1 MNLRRALRR
10 TAKVGLALLV
20 VLLVTVAIGGFVATR
35 FPSTP
40 AFRDETGA
48 VLPDSV
54 AAFERVELGG
64 LRQTV
69 LMRGKR
75 VSNPVLLYLHGGPG
89 SSELALV
96 RHFNAA
102 LEDHFI
108 VVLWEQRGAGKSYSP
123 FIDPSSMTI
132 DQFVSDAEELARW
145 LGRRFGK
152 DRIYLVGHSWGS
164 LVGLRLAHQH
174 PELFQAYVGIGQAVS
189 FQEGERL
196 SLRWTMEQ
204 AQAAQNLEAIAELR
218 SLVDYPNGD
227 GGGLGAV
234 FTERKWLRRGRPWS
248 GSSSPP
254 TCQTSRSP
262 RSSTG

>member
-1 MNLRRALRR
+1 
-10 TAKVGLALLV
+10 
-20 VLLVTVAIGGFVATR
+20 
-35 FPSTP
+35 
-40 AFRDETGA
+40 
-48 VLPDSV
+48 
-54 AAFERVELGG
+54 
-64 LRQTV
+64 
-69 LMRGKR
+69 
-75 VSNPVLLYLHGGPG
+75 
-89 SSELALV
+89 
-96 RHFNAA
+96 
-102 LEDHFI
+102 
-108 VVLWEQRGAGKSYSP
+108 
-123 FIDPSSMTI
+123 
-132 DQFVSDAEELARW
+132 
-145 LGRRFGK
+145 
-152 DRIYLVGHSWGS
+152 
-164 LVGLRLAHQH
+164 VGLRLAHQH